1 MIILLSFLI
10 GIVAGLRAMMA
21 PVLVSWA
28 AYGGLVEIRGGWL
41 EWLGYRFTPW
51 ILTVAALAELV
62 TDKLPSTPSRKVP
75 QQFGARLV
83 SGGLAGAALASASAS
98 GGGSWIVGLV
108 AGMAG
113 AVVGTLGG
121 AAARAALTRMFG
133 RGTPAALVEDLVA
146 IVLGIAVVLHA

>member
-1 MIILLSFLI
+1 M
-10 GIVAGLRAMMA
+10 AGLSLHPLDTA
-21 PVLVSWA
+21 
-28 AYGGLVEIRGGWL
+28 
-41 EWLGYRFTPW
+41 
-51 ILTVAALAELV
+51 VAALTELA

-108 AGMAG
+108 AGVAG

-121 AAARAALTRMFG
+121 AAARAALMRLFG

>member
-1 MIILLSFLI
+1 MI

-28 AYGGLVEIRGGWL
+28 AYCGLVAIKGGWL
-41 EWLGYRFTPW
+41 EWLGYHFTPW
-51 ILTVAALAELV
+51 ILTVAALVELV
-62 TDKLPSTPSRKVP
+62 TDKLPSTPSRRVP

-108 AGMAG
+108 AGVAG
-113 AVVGTLGG
+113 AVVG
-121 AAARAALTRMFG
+121 
-133 RGTPAALVEDLVA
+133 
-146 IVLGIAVVLHA
+146 